1 MKNNDIKEKKLLIIG
16 NIAFIMSLISPM
28 LSFALATT
36 VGEVEI
42 FGVAGIVRYSWI
54 MLLFIPFGIIS
65 FIMGGLL
72 KKSNKKYLKN
82 QIVAY
87 VTIPFLLVM
96 GSYRFIYAS
105 INDYS
110 PSLLS
115 QIEQDVNI
123 NLPDNV
129 KIATTLREEEQAESY
144 VKIID
149 SQEKLDFE
157 VYIDTNPE
165 WVRKMPSTLQN
176 ALPYEIE
183 VQLINFEYFMF
194 FNYTTEEFNLYPQCS
209 GDHDYLFIAYDI
221 DLGRLI
227 ILNHYNLSVIN

>member
-1 MKNNDIKEKKLLIIG
+1 MIL
-16 NIAFIMSLISPM
+16 
-28 LSFALATT
+28 
-36 VGEVEI
+36 
-42 FGVAGIVRYSWI
+42 
-54 MLLFIPFGIIS
+54 
-65 FIMGGLL
+65 
-72 KKSNKKYLKN
+72 
-82 QIVAY
+82 
-87 VTIPFLLVM
+87 

-183 VQLINFEYFMF
+183 VSLINFEYFMF

-209 GDHDYLFIAYDI
+209 GDYDYLFIAYDI

-227 ILNHYNLSVIN
+227 ILNHYNLSVID